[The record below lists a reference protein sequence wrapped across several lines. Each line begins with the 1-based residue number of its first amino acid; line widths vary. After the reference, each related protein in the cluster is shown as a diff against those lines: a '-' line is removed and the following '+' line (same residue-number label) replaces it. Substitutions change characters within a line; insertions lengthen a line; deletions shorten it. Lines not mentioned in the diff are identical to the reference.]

1 MPFPS
6 GRIVLVWLMVSLAVL
21 ASAGPVQAQ
30 AADRRLL
37 VGASVGNQ
45 VATRQRLET
54 VDFELFQEQGTF
66 DSQYKISS
74 DWIFDGGGSMRFWRR
89 AGLGVFVST
98 FRTTSTATTEAQVPH
113 PHFFGLPRVAS
124 GTASS
129 LKRRELAVHVQGQYW
144 LPVRNWLLLTGFY
157 GPTFFRVK
165 QDQVAGIQTAEEF
178 PFEQVVMVGHRAV
191 TASET
196 AIGYNIGFEATFF
209 NLGDAS
215 ESDTILDRL
224 GLAFQLRY
232 SRGTS
237 PVQLK
242 GNDQPALELGGLHV
256 MGGIRVG
263 F

>member
-1 MPFPS
+1 MPLPS
-6 GRIVLVWLMVSLAVL
+6 GRIDLIGLVVSLTVL

-30 AADRRLL
+30 AADLRFI
-37 VGASVGNQ
+37 VGGSVGNQ
-45 VATRQRLET
+45 TATHQRLET
-54 VDFELFQEQGTF
+54 VDFELFHEKGTF
-66 DSQYKISS
+66 DSQYEISS
-74 DWIFDGGGSMRFWRR
+74 GWVFDGGGSMRFWRR

-98 FRTTSTATTEAQVPH
+98 FRTTSTATIKAQVPH

-157 GPTFFRVK
+157 GPTFFRVQ

-178 PFEQVVMVGHRAV
+178 PFEQVVMVGHSAV
-191 TASET
+191 TASKT
-196 AIGYNIGFEATFF
+196 TIGYNIGFEATFLDL
-209 NLGDAS
+209 NDAS
-215 ESDTILDRL
+215 EPDTILDRL

-242 GNDQPALELGGLHV
+242 GSDQPALELGGLHV